1 MFSVFFGVFM
11 RGRADVVK
19 NSVSGVFSV
28 FKKGKMV
35 FRAQHTTNTENHQNT
50 PEIEYWCFMVDY
62 RHLCGNCGSRI
73 STSRRPSG
81 RARGPLG
88 ALRGEGVGRSTYNF
102 LTQRA

>member
-62 RHLCGNCGSRI
+62 RHLCGCRCGAVLEKDARVDGSRERKAHYWPRNMQQH
-73 STSRRPSG
+73 T
-81 RARGPLG
+81 
-88 ALRGEGVGRSTYNF
+88 
-102 LTQRA
+102 

>member
-50 PEIEYWCFMVDY
+50 PEIEILVFYGGLSPPVRQIIAFVDVDG
-62 RHLCGNCGSRI
+62 L
-73 STSRRPSG
+73 PK
-81 RARGPLG
+81 
-88 ALRGEGVGRSTYNF
+88 
-102 LTQRA
+102 